1 MARKFNIDA
10 ATAAYQYAQG
20 VLQDAT
26 NVRIFFQTH
35 AHDKEGFSAACLAE
49 KKVIEL
55 SGGIRAKWEQ
65 FKKSCEK
72 IRVEGVE

>member
-20 VLQDAT
+20 VLQDAA
-26 NVRIFFQTH
+26 NVRVFFQTH
-35 AHDKEGFSAACLAE
+35 AHDREGFVAACLAE
-49 KKVIEL
+49 KKVAEL
-55 SGGIRAKWEQ
+55 SGRIRAKWEA

-72 IRVEGVE
+72 IKVEGIE